1 VQESISKC
9 KKGRREYNKDYLKV
23 RTLVMKNLS
32 IEIVLEEWG
41 WVNVVHMTATFQQAW
56 AR

>member
-41 WVNVVHMTATFQQAW
+41 WVNVVHMW